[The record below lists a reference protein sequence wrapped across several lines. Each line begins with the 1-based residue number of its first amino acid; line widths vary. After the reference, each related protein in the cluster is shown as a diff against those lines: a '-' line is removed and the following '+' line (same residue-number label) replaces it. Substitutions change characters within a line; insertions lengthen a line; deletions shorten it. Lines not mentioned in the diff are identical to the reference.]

1 MPLSRRPV
9 SPFPLYFKVMLEIR
23 ENILSGKWSPG
34 FQIPGELELARQVGV
49 SVITIRQAL
58 GHLVREG
65 YVRRERA
72 KGTFVNWTGPVRQSI
87 NLEVEAEDLVTLRRY
102 GTSFKLIAI
111 EPIDPA
117 KEIRQKY
124 RLPANEKLTRIV
136 RLRMSHGQPIAY
148 VISYVPSRIAS
159 RISETRLVRQPL
171 SNAIEAILRIKITGV
186 KHVVAAKLSDD
197 EVSAHLGI
205 PAGSPVLFVERDY
218 LHKKDRILSSVG
230 FYRTDLFTYE
240 LTLKRRTRVPRE
252 D

>member
-1 MPLSRRPV
+1 MPLTRRPV

-34 FQIPGELELARQVGV
+34 FQIPGELELARQIGV
-49 SVITIRQAL
+49 SAITIRQAL
-58 GHLVREG
+58 AQLVQEG

-72 KGTFVNWTGPVRQSI
+72 KGTFVNWSGPVRQSI

-117 KEIRQKY
+117 KEISQEF
-124 RLPANEKLTRIV
+124 RLPANDKVTRIV

-159 RISETRLVRQPL
+159 RISAKRLGRQPL
-171 SNAIEAILRIKITGV
+171 SNAIEATLRVKISGV
-186 KHVVAAKLSDD
+186 KHVVAAKLADD
-197 EVSAHLGI
+197 VVSAYLGI
-205 PAGSPVLFVERDY
+205 PAGSPVLYVERDY
-218 LHKKDRILSSVG
+218 LHKKDMVLRSVG
-230 FYRTDLFTYE
+230 FYRTDLFSYE
-240 LTLKRRTRVPRE
+240 LTLKRRIT
-252 D
+252 